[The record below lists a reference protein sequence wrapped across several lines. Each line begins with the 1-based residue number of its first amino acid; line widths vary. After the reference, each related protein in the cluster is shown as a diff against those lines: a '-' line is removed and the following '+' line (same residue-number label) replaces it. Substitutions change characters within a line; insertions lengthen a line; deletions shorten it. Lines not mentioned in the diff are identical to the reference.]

1 MPSDRRPW
9 WRPADVHTT
18 LAEVAGAVVGS
29 VTTLVGTAMERR
41 WTERRL
47 RVQAAELAREEAQR
61 KLDDTLKQVLRRLD
75 RLEGA
80 A

>member
-1 MPSDRRPW
+1 M
-9 WRPADVHTT
+9 
-18 LAEVAGAVVGS
+18 GS
-29 VTTLVGTAMERR
+29 VTTLVGTAVERR

-47 RVQAAELAREEAQR
+47 RIQAAELAREEAQR

-75 RLEGA
+75 RIEGA